1 MPYISIHVS
10 SDLTELQIKSLVE
23 GTTNIMA
30 NILHKKAELTA
41 VSITKMDKEHWF
53 IGNKLATNSVSA
65 YVDAKISKDTN
76 TEKEKSDAL
85 SAFNKLLDNEI
96 GPLTP
101 TSYVVLDEVPTTD
114 WGYDGLSQQA
124 RMLKRTESGVIDM
137 QYYTEKG
144 KKERSDFIFSKL
156 QKFRQAIFN

>member
-1 MPYISIHVS
+1 MPYISIHVT
-10 SDLTELQIKSLVE
+10 SDLTQLQIQNLAE

-30 NILHKKAELTA
+30 KILHKKAELTA
-41 VSITKMDKEHWF
+41 VSITKIDKEHWF

-65 YVDAKISKDTN
+65 YVNAKISKGTN

-85 SAFNKLLDNEI
+85 SAFNKLLNNEI
-96 GPLTP
+96 GTLTP

-114 WGYDGLSQQA
+114 WGYDGLSQQT
-124 RMLKRTESGVIDM
+124 RMLKRTRSGALDV
-137 QYYTEKG
+137 QHYTDKG

-156 QKFRQAIFN
+156 QKLRQTIFS

>member
-10 SDLTELQIKSLVE
+10 SDLTQLQIKNLVE

-30 NILHKKAELTA
+30 NILHKNAELTA
-41 VSITKMDKEHWF
+41 VSITKIDKEHWF

-65 YVDAKISKDTN
+65 YVNAKISKGTN

-85 SAFNKLLDNEI
+85 SAFNQLLDNEI

-114 WGYDGLSQQA
+114 WGL
-124 RMLKRTESGVIDM
+124 
-137 QYYTEKG
+137 
-144 KKERSDFIFSKL
+144 
-156 QKFRQAIFN
+156 